1 MVRLFLFIY
10 KKCRNGCT
18 NAVGS
23 AILDSCGK
31 NNINGGVYMREFF
44 GIGGYQREPE
54 GFMSWQHLTFVTSLM
69 VLMVL
74 LSVWLGRRNRH
85 ADERV
90 KNRVLIAAALLI
102 DGFELV
108 KIVLSLAEDLSSWYR
123 LLPLFLCSIQLI
135 TIPLAAFS
143 KGRLKEAS
151 LDFVAIFGILGALL
165 GTYGAAQNYGV
176 YPVLSF
182 TNVVSGIT
190 HTIAGF
196 ASLYILISGMASMK
210 KRNIGITFGI
220 LAGFC
225 IAAYAANI
233 TLDYNYMF
241 LMRGDGTPYD
251 VLYNLVGGHPI
262 VYPIGVVAL
271 FLVYIVG
278 YYAVYFLCAKKKAKE
293 TVTV

>member
-1 MVRLFLFIY
+1 MCYEQQHILTFLLDN
-10 KKCRNGCT
+10 KLCKTAEHCRRSYGRT
-18 NAVGS
+18 DKPDTFLGS
-23 AILDSCGK
+23 ECRITKHRHKILDAAKRGD
-31 NNINGGVYMREFF
+31 E
-44 GIGGYQREPE
+44 
-54 GFMSWQHLTFVTSLM
+54 LT
-69 VLMVL
+69 
-74 LSVWLGRRNRH
+74 H
-85 ADERV
+85 I
-90 KNRVLIAAALLI
+90 LI
-102 DGFELV
+102 
-108 KIVLSLAEDLSSWYR
+108 Y
-123 LLPLFLCSIQLI
+123 
-135 TIPLAAFS
+135 
-143 KGRLKEAS
+143 
-151 LDFVAIFGILGALL
+151 GILGALL

-262 VYPIGVVAL
+262 VYPIGVVVL

-278 YYAVYFLCAKKKAKE
+278 YYAVYFLCTKKKAKE